1 MKKKVTILSIIGLV
15 LFAGGIV
22 MQFFLPQ
29 MTNGVFAFDTKLMF
43 DWPTIQSALGNGFNF
58 TAIGAYQIV
67 FVAVVAVVG
76 LLLLIHLILLIVKKH
91 PLALLESLA
100 WTIGSAALLFTV
112 AVLWTPVM
120 FTSGTPLTDLKS
132 TPDYLNAPFFIYLI
146 AVFNGTSDS
155 LRVLYLIL
163 GFVPAALVLIGFIL
177 CLAGLIVDFRYL
189 GSLSRESKKE
199 RKELDASGLD
209 SVVVVHEDESPAGG
223 DAAED
228 LGKEAAD
235 AKRKGYNPAAAENEY
250 NGVRPSAGGQ
260 GGVGQSSING
270 PFLIQ
275 YINTYAPEP
284 RQEPAPKPVEQ
295 AAPAPAVPAAEPEK
309 KPEPLSADDIRKI
322 IKEEMNAE
330 KKPERPLIIA
340 VPSPAKKKEPEP
352 VPEQKKYI
360 TSDDI
365 REIVASELKNALGAN
380 DDVVVEPVP
389 QQPLTADEI
398 REIIVSELKAA
409 KEEKE
414 EPKPAPVEEKK
425 LSEEDVRD
433 VIRQELLAFRDAED
447 AKEKQRREDEERK
460 AAEEAARA
468 AEIEKAKKE
477 AVAKALNEKEA
488 KENEPQ
494 ALSAEDIRR
503 IIAEEFAKQTPA
515 EEPKKPSVEPQAPE
529 TFDPEE
535 IRAMLREEIRAA
547 QPVVEEKVPPVT
559 VVVKQADPEPEP
571 EKEEPEEPTLSAE
584 EVRSIVR
591 ETLLAKEEE
600 AAEPEPEPAEPQLTA
615 DDVRQIIAEAFAA
628 QAKEEPAEPEPEPEP
643 AEPQLTADDVRSIIA
658 EALANFNPQPAP
670 QPQPTTIVVNP
681 APVVVQNEP
690 APEEP
695 AVEQPLEAP
704 AEDANKI
711 IRIPFPTR
719 MVEAEDE
726 MRANYNELKS
736 EILAYGVKS
745 RVSNSGDTFRLHK
758 VTFVKITIAGK
769 SLKLY
774 FALDPKDYENTSLPI
789 QDASHKN
796 IYKDIPLVFKVKSE
810 LSMRRAKQLISDV
823 MEKHG
828 LEQGRVELRDH
839 ADSLKDYVAAG
850 TKEVEDDEE

>member
-1 MKKKVTILSIIGLV
+1 MKNRCRL
-15 LFAGGIV
+15 
-22 MQFFLPQ
+22 
-29 MTNGVFAFDTKLMF
+29 
-43 DWPTIQSALGNGFNF
+43 
-58 TAIGAYQIV
+58 
-67 FVAVVAVVG
+67 
-76 LLLLIHLILLIVKKH
+76 LILLIIAVLCTDMLPVSAAPLTSSEKEQMYSAAILDLETYLETYGKSGTSLWGIEQVFGQLGGYEQSRPLMYYTQVLSKIEKAEYTFDMDLLLDMLENNSVFNDYLHDTLKGSAIQSVKNLKAYATAREMEFNGRNNEAIEQYRQC
-91 PLALLESLA
+91 LSFFDADSRYYELTVAANQDEYDNAMSMLQYGDYAGGYFALLRISN
-100 WTIGSAALLFTV
+100 
-112 AVLWTPVM
+112 
-120 FTSGTPLTDLKS
+120 
-132 TPDYLNAPFFIYLI
+132 Y
-146 AVFNGTSDS
+146 
-155 LRVLYLIL
+155 
-163 GFVPAALVLIGFIL
+163 
-177 CLAGLIVDFRYL
+177 
-189 GSLSRESKKE
+189 
-199 RKELDASGLD
+199 
-209 SVVVVHEDESPAGG
+209 G
-223 DAAED
+223 D
-228 LGKEAAD
+228 
-235 AKRKGYNPAAAENEY
+235 
-250 NGVRPSAGGQ
+250 
-260 GGVGQSSING
+260 
-270 PFLIQ
+270 
-275 YINTYAPEP
+275 
-284 RQEPAPKPVEQ
+284 
-295 AAPAPAVPAAEPEK
+295 
-309 KPEPLSADDIRKI
+309 SADR
-322 IKEEMNAE
+322 
-330 KKPERPLIIA
+330 
-340 VPSPAKKKEPEP
+340 AKA
-352 VPEQKKYI
+352 
-360 TSDDI
+360 
-365 REIVASELKNALGAN
+365 IVNQLGYTPKDEN
-380 DDVVVEPVP
+380 DNP
-389 QQPLTADEI
+389 
-398 REIIVSELKAA
+398 
-409 KEEKE
+409 
-414 EPKPAPVEEKK
+414 
-425 LSEEDVRD
+425 EDVRD

-515 EEPKKPSVEPQAPE
+515 EEPKKPSVEPQTPE

-690 APEEP
+690 APEEA
-695 AVEQPLEAP
+695 AVEQPLEEP